1 MQKIILQ
8 QSFPQDWIRMFTHLA
23 NLFFEEAK
31 IEIEGTDDVIL
42 VEFTVEQAA
51 GIWSGESTLKWNGH
65 VYHSAFSEKEEE
77 GDEKQRNRQLKRIYS
92 HLFLDSLEQA
102 TGMEQAWGILTGIRP
117 TKLYHK
123 YRNEGLT
130 AADTKKLLMKQ
141 HRISQ
146 EKVDLL
152 AKIADVQLGAIPDLH
167 DLENE
172 VSLYIGIPFC
182 PTKCAYCTFP
192 AYAIHRK
199 NGRVESFLD
208 GLHEEMREIGKWLK
222 ERDIKITTIYFGGG
236 TPTSIE
242 ADEMDAL
249 YQTMYDSFPHMK
261 EVREVTVEAGRPD
274 TITPEKIEV
283 LKKWGIDRISVNP
296 QSYTD
301 ETLKAIG
308 RHHTVQ
314 ETIDKFWMSRNMG
327 MRNINM
333 DLIIGLP
340 NEGLDEFQHSLNETE
355 KMQPESLTI
364 HTLSFKRA
372 SEMTR
377 NKDKY
382 RVADRVT
389 VEQMMKQGEQWTASN
404 GYVPYYLYRQKNILG
419 NLENVGYAKPGE
431 ESIYNILIM
440 EEVQTIIG
448 IGCGASSKFMD
459 PVTEKITQF
468 QNPKDPAAY
477 ILTFEEYIDKKIE
490 HLERIFPNRPVVSEA

>member
-1 MQKIILQ
+1 MQKIILTK
-8 QSFPQDWIRMFTHLA
+8 SFEQDWIRMFTHLA
-23 NLFFEEAK
+23 NLFFEQSK
-31 IEIEGTDDVIL
+31 VITDR
-42 VEFTVEQAA
+42 
-51 GIWSGESTLKWNGH
+51 
-65 VYHSAFSEKEEE
+65 EEE
-77 GDEKQRNRQLKRIYS
+77 GILVDLSINIDSAAIVGHAHLTYNGKEFSATFSEQKTTDNSETETRQLKRIYS
-92 HLFLDSLEQA
+92 HVFLEVLEQL
-102 TGMEQAWGILTGIRP
+102 TGMKQSWGILTGIRP
-117 TKLYHK
+117 MKLFHK
-123 YRNEGLT
+123 YRQQGYAVEE
-130 AADTKKLLMKQ
+130 AKRLLMEK
-141 HRISQ
+141 HRISK
-146 EKVDLL
+146 EKSELL
-152 AKIADVQLGAIPDLH
+152 ATIENVQLEAIPDLH
-167 DLENE
+167 QIQND
-172 VSLYIGIPFC
+172 VSIYIGIPFC

-208 GLHEEMREIGKWLK
+208 GLHEEIREIGKWLT

-274 TITPEKIEV
+274 TITPAKIDV

-308 RHHTVQ
+308 RHHSVQ
-314 ETIDKFWMSRNMG
+314 ETIDKFWLSRNMG
-327 MRNINM
+327 MKNINM

-340 NEGLDEFQHSLNETE
+340 NEGLEEFRHSLDETA
-355 KMQPESLTI
+355 KMQPESLTV

-377 NKDKY
+377 NKEKY
-382 RVADRVT
+382 KVADRET
-389 VEQMMKQGEQWTASN
+389 VEQMMKMGEQWTKEN

-431 ESIYNILIM
+431 ESIYNIIIM

-459 PVTEKITQF
+459 PATGKITQF

-477 ILTFEEYIDKKIE
+477 ILTFEEYIEKKIE
-490 HLERIFPNRPVVSEA
+490 HLERIFPQAIQVD